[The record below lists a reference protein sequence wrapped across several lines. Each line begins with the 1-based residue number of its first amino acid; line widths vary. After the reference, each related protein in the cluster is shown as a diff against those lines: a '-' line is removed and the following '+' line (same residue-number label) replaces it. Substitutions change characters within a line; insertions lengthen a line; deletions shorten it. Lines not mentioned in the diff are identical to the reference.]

1 LRAIL
6 FNRLDDIHAFD
17 DFTENDVLAI
27 KPRSH
32 HRGDE
37 ELGSV
42 GVGPSIGHGQKARL
56 SVLQLEV
63 LIAKFIAIDRS
74 TTSAVVGGEI
84 TALKH
89 EPRDHAVEGGIRVT
103 ITLLTSREHSEVL
116 CGLGNDTVVQCENDS
131 TSLIST
137 DSDVKLK
144 GQEANM
150 SKHAKW
156 VDAQKRKYVD
166 VVGHG
171 CLVV

>member
-1 LRAIL
+1 M
-6 FNRLDDIHAFD
+6 
-17 DFTENDVLAI
+17 LAI

-63 LIAKFIAIDRS
+63 LIWKEGERFIAGQSRAPRAPTAKFIAIDRS

-131 TSLIST
+131 TSRIST